1 MVSWKT
7 MALTCPILHAIIVG
21 LILAIPVSLIAGNY
35 SREVQVSVWNITMVC
50 MFFVVP
56 GLGFLAKLLIRR
68 KYMPYI
74 PESSDW
80 VYHFK
85 QEIDNLGFTPKLKS
99 VTWSEL
105 TGVIPCTYS
114 EHQRVYA
121 LLLLIDNLRGKIPAK
136 GVPQEARDFIDKHYP
151 TYIGL
156 LLH

>member
-21 LILAIPVSLIAGNY
+21 LILAMPVSLIAGNY
-35 SREVQVSVWNITMVC
+35 SREVQGAVWNITMVC

-56 GLGFLAKLLIRR
+56 GLGFLAKLLIQR
-68 KYMPYI
+68 KYIPYI
-74 PESSDW
+74 PESSHW
-80 VYHFK
+80 VYNFK
-85 QEIDNLGFTPKLKS
+85 QEINSLEFTPKLKS

-105 TGVIPCTYS
+105 NQVIPSNYS
-114 EHQRVYA
+114 GSKRVYA
-121 LLLLIDNLRGKIPAK
+121 MLLLIDNLRGKIPAK

-151 TYIGL
+151 IYIGL

>member
-21 LILAIPVSLIAGNY
+21 LVLAIIVSLVGSTY
-35 SREVQVSVWNITMVC
+35 GREVQLSLWTITMFC
-50 MFFVVP
+50 AFFVFP

-68 KYMPYI
+68 KYMEHI

-80 VYHFK
+80 VYEFK
-85 QEIDNLGFTPKLKS
+85 REIRDLGFIPKFKH

-105 TGVIPCTYS
+105 NQVIPGGYTG
-114 EHQRVYA
+114 HLRIYA
-121 LLLLIDNLRGKIPAK
+121 LLILIDDLRGKIPAK

-151 TYIGL
+151 VYIGL

>member
-21 LILAIPVSLIAGNY
+21 LILAIPVSLIGGTY
-35 SREVQVSVWNITMVC
+35 DREVQVSLWTVTMFC
-50 MFFVVP
+50 MFFVFP
-56 GLGFLAKLLIRR
+56 GLGFLAKLAIRR
-68 KYMPYI
+68 KYMRHI

-80 VYHFK
+80 VYNFK
-85 QEIDNLGFTPKLKS
+85 QEIMGLGFTPKLKN

-105 TGVIPCTYS
+105 NRAIPGNYS
-114 EHQRVYA
+114 GSRRVYA
-121 LLLLIDNLRGKIPAK
+121 MLLLIDNLRGKIPAK

-151 TYIGL
+151 IYIGL